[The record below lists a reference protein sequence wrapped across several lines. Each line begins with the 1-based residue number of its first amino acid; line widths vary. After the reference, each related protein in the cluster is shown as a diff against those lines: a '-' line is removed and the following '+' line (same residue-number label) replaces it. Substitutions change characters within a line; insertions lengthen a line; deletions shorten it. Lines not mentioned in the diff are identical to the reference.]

1 MTMVHRGSNWFPAIV
16 VGFAFTT
23 SAVGAGPLSP
33 YKALDL
39 PKAVHPTLHTAPVQ
53 AITAGPLGIQLEV
66 TPLDAVKKQFGGVVR
81 GAGDAGDAVTWLCY
95 AGKNA
100 EQQPVVYWFA
110 SNDEMSG
117 NHHEVTQVAVQANP
131 SGKAPAGCGEAPS
144 ALTEINFG
152 VPSVGSA
159 LDAVVKHFG
168 TGKPDAKGYLSYAS
182 DVAVKEPKDF
192 TVTQSVQYRV
202 RDGVVT
208 TISVSQVTVN

>member
-1 MTMVHRGSNWFPAIV
+1 MVHRGFTWLPAIV
-16 VGFAFTT
+16 VSFVFTAH
-23 SAVGAGPLSP
+23 AVAAGPLSP

-39 PKAVHPTLHTAPVQ
+39 PKAVHPTLHAAPVQ
-53 AITAGPLGIQLEV
+53 AITAGSLGIQLEV
-66 TPLDAVKKQFGGVVR
+66 TRLDAVKKQFGGVVR

-117 NHHEVTQVAVQANP
+117 DYHEVTQVAVQANP
-131 SGKAPAGCGEAPS
+131 SGKAPAGCGDAPS

-159 LDAVVKHFG
+159 LDVVAKHFG
-168 TGKPDAKGYLSYAS
+168 MAKPDAKGYLSYAS
-182 DVAVKEPKDF
+182 EVAVKEPKDF

-208 TISVSQVTVN
+208 TISVSQVTAN